1 MLSKAQ
7 LRYQMN
13 KLKNYLAVKTE
24 IVNHQAIIRDVSCGV
39 ERSWIYYLM
48 LLMAAL
54 IALFGL
60 LTNSVAGYGLGTGQL
75 MLGMGGLLFFTNFVA
90 IVLTSDLVFFVMGFR
105 TSHVESIQYSP
116 RKRIL
121 IIAGLLILISIPL
134 VYTLVVDLQKMKTT
148 KRIESVLKK
157 ISTR

>member
-1 MLSKAQ
+1 M
-7 LRYQMN
+7 
-13 KLKNYLAVKTE
+13 
-24 IVNHQAIIRDVSCGV
+24 
-39 ERSWIYYLM
+39 
-48 LLMAAL
+48 
-54 IALFGL
+54 
-60 LTNSVAGYGLGTGQL
+60 
-75 MLGMGGLLFFTNFVA
+75 FFTNFVA

-105 TSHVESIQYSP
+105 TSHVKSIQYSP

>member
-75 MLGMGGLLFFTNFVA
+75 MLGMGGCCFSP
-90 IVLTSDLVFFVMGFR
+90 TS
-105 TSHVESIQYSP
+105 SP
-116 RKRIL
+116 
-121 IIAGLLILISIPL
+121 
-134 VYTLVVDLQKMKTT
+134 
-148 KRIESVLKK
+148 
-157 ISTR
+157 